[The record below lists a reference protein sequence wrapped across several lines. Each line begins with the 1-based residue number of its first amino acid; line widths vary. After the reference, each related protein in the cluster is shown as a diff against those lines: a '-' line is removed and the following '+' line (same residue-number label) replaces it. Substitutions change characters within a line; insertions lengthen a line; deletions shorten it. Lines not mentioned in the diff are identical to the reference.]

1 MPFSEVNPLKK
12 GSLEKIT
19 TVWDLGLYQTGHP
32 ESLMLTRLGSD
43 QRQCINLEYLYL
55 IKLEFIPEQLPA
67 NARAREKLCPM
78 GCLKETNQS

>member
-1 MPFSEVNPLKK
+1 MPFSDVNPLKE

-19 TVWDLGLYQTGHP
+19 PVWDLGLHHTGHP
-32 ESLMLTRLGSD
+32 ESLKLTRLGSD
-43 QRQCINLEYLYL
+43 QRQCINLQYLCL

-78 GCLKETNQS
+78 DCLKETNQS